1 MSKNKPKETIEY
13 VIRLQDKERQLLG
26 DAITA
31 YQVRAVGDAIIKP
44 GVALLSDNTAML
56 AILTS
61 LAALLGFKF
70 LASEELSVGGLVD
83 EFLTQREAAI
93 LSGLISL
100 PLGGPLGPAWGK
112 KIADLLFGA
121 KWDIVD

>member
-13 VIRLQDKERQLLG
+13 VIRLQDKERML
-26 DAITA
+26 
-31 YQVRAVGDAIIKP
+31 VGDAILAYQIKATGDAIVKP
-44 GVALLSDNTAML
+44 LVSLLSDNTAML
-56 AILTS
+56 ALLTG

-70 LASEELSVGGLVD
+70 IASDDLSVNSLVD

-93 LSGLISL
+93 LSGVISL

-112 KIADLLFGA
+112 RIADLLFGA
-121 KWDIVD
+121 KWDVVD

>member
-1 MSKNKPKETIEY
+1 MSKNKPKATYEV
-13 VIRLQDKERQLLG
+13 VIRLQDKERQLIG

-31 YQVRAVGDAIIKP
+31 YQVRAVGDAIVKP

-56 AILTS
+56 AILTA
-61 LAALLGFKF
+61 LAGILGFKF
-70 LASEELSVGGLVD
+70 IASEELSVGGLVD
-83 EFLTQREAAI
+83 SFLTQREAAI

-112 KIADLLFGA
+112 RIADLLFGA